1 MNAAVRTDGPDPA
14 QDEGTGA
21 TSLNLYGVRRASA
34 PRRAAALLTDLAVL
48 GATATAAGLALG
60 PLGAVVGAVAGAVA
74 GPAALTRTGSSVG
87 HALWGL
93 RVVDERTGLP
103 PTLAAMTP
111 SRLVV
116 ADTRAGRD
124 PLRLSPVALPQI
136 QWTPTAPAPGATA
149 APAQWLKLLADDG
162 FTYVIDRPTI
172 VGRRPVDESGNY
184 TPLVLSDV
192 SRSLSRT
199 HAAFVPGDGFIL
211 VLDVGSGN
219 GTSIEVGGERVALP
233 AGQFAHA
240 PLGARVRMGS
250 RHFDVVAA

>member
-1 MNAAVRTDGPDPA
+1 MNAAVRAHGPAQA

-21 TSLNLYGVRRASA
+21 TSLNLDGVRRASA
-34 PRRAAALLTDLAVL
+34 SRRAAALLTDLAVL
-48 GATATAAGLALG
+48 GAMATAAGLALG
-60 PLGAVVGAVAGAVA
+60 LLGAAVGAVAGAVA
-74 GPAALTRTGSSVG
+74 GPAVLTRTGSSVG

-93 RVVDERTGLP
+93 RVVDQRTGLP
-103 PTLAAMTP
+103 PTLAATP

-136 QWTPTAPAPGATA
+136 QWAPTATAAGATA

-199 HAAFVPGDGFIL
+199 HAAFVPGDGFIF

-219 GTSIEVGGERVALP
+219 GTSIEVGGELVAVP